1 MPRPDTTLVSIE
13 EYLSSSY
20 EPDCDYVDGVLE
32 ERNLGEYDHG
42 NLQTTISAYLKYRA
56 RTWNVRV
63 IVELR
68 IRVSATRVR
77 VPDICVI
84 LRDREIE
91 QVPSKPPLVCIE
103 VLSPED
109 RWPRVE
115 KRIQDFLAMGVERV
129 WVFDPKKSEVFEYA
143 KSGRRKVVED
153 LLEAP
158 PVSIRISELMAELD

>member
-1 MPRPDTTLVSIE
+1 MPMPGTTLVPIE

-20 EPDCDYVDGVLE
+20 EPDCDYVDGVLD
-32 ERNLGEYDHG
+32 ERNLGEYDHS
-42 NLQTTISAYLKYRA
+42 NLQTTLATYLRIRA
-56 RTWNVRV
+56 RLWNVRV
-63 IVELR
+63 IVELP
-68 IRVSATRVR
+68 IRVSATRV
-77 VPDICVI
+77 
-84 LRDREIE
+84 REIE

-115 KRIQDFLAMGVERV
+115 KRIQDFLAMGVARI
-129 WVFDPKKSEVFEYA
+129 WVFDPKKGEVFDYT

>member
-1 MPRPDTTLVSIE
+1 MAVQNAALISVE

-32 ERNLGEYDHG
+32 ERNLGEWNHS

-56 RTWNVRV
+56 RKWNVRV
-63 IVELR
+63 AVELR

-77 VPDICVI
+77 VPDICVF
-84 LRDREIE
+84 LRDQEIE
-91 QVPSKPPLVCIE
+91 QVPTKPPLVCIE

-115 KRIQDFLAMGVERV
+115 KRIADFLAMGVERV
-129 WVFDPKKSEVFEYA
+129 WVFDPKKSEVFEYT
-143 KSGRRKVVED
+143 KTGRRRVMED

-158 PVSIRISELMAELD
+158 PVSIRISELIAELD

>member
-1 MPRPDTTLVSIE
+1 MPKRGTTLVSLE

-20 EPDCDYVDGVLE
+20 EPDCDYIDGVLE
-32 ERNLGEYDHG
+32 ERNLGEYDHS
-42 NLQTTISAYLKYRA
+42 NLQTAISTYLRSRA
-56 RTWNVRV
+56 RSWNVRV
-63 IVELR
+63 VVAQR

-77 VPDICVI
+77 VPDVCVI
-84 LRDREIE
+84 LRERDIE
-91 QVPSKPPLVCIE
+91 QVPTKPPLVCIE

-115 KRIQDFLAMGVERV
+115 KRIQDFLAMGVARV
-129 WVFDPKKSEVFEYA
+129 WAFDPKKGEVFEYT
-143 KSGRRKVVED
+143 KSGLRKVSED

>member
-1 MPRPDTTLVSIE
+1 MAVQSAALVSVE

-32 ERNLGEYDHG
+32 ERNLGEREHSRLQLALARYLG
-42 NLQTTISAYLKYRA
+42 NRERQ
-56 RTWNVRV
+56 WNVW
-63 IVELR
+63 ILPEQR
-68 IRVSATRVR
+68 IRIGPRRFR
-77 VPDICVI
+77 VPDLCVI

-91 QVPSKPPLVCIE
+91 QVPTKPPLVCIE
-103 VLSPED
+103 ILSPED

-115 KRIQDFLAMGVERV
+115 KRIQDFLTMGVERV
-129 WVFDPKKSEVFEYA
+129 WVFDPKKGEVFEYT

-158 PVSIRISELMAELD
+158 PVSIRISELMADLD

>member
-1 MPRPDTTLVSIE
+1 MPMPRATLVSIE

-56 RTWNVRV
+56 RSWNVRV

-77 VPDICVI
+77 VPDVCVI

-129 WVFDPKKSEVFEYA
+129 WVFDPKRGEVFEYT
-143 KSGRRKVVED
+143 KSGRRKIVED

>member
-1 MPRPDTTLVSIE
+1 MTMPRATLVSIE

-32 ERNLGEYDHG
+32 ERNLGEYDHS
-42 NLQTTISAYLKYRA
+42 NLQAALVTYLRNRA
-56 RTWNVRV
+56 RAWKVRV
-63 IVELR
+63 VVEQR

-77 VPDICVI
+77 VPDVCVI

-129 WVFDPKKSEVFEYA
+129 WVFDPKRGEVFEYT

>member
-1 MPRPDTTLVSIE
+1 MAVQSAALVSVE

-56 RTWNVRV
+56 RSWNVRV

-91 QVPSKPPLVCIE
+91 QVPTKPPLVCVE

-115 KRIQDFLAMGVERV
+115 KRIADFLAMGVGRV
-129 WVFDPKKSEVFEYA
+129 WVFDPKKGEVFEYA

-158 PVSIRISELMAELD
+158 PVSIRISELMADLD

>member
-1 MPRPDTTLVSIE
+1 MAVQSAALVSVE
-13 EYLSSSY
+13 EYFSSSY
-20 EPDCDYVDGVLE
+20 ESDCDYVDGVIE
-32 ERNLGEYDHG
+32 ERNWGGYDHG

-56 RTWNVRV
+56 GTWNVRV

-68 IRVSATRVR
+68 IRVSATRIR

-91 QVPSKPPLVCIE
+91 QVPAKPPLVCIE

-109 RWPRVE
+109 RRPRVE
-115 KRIQDFLAMGVERV
+115 KRIQDFLAMGVARV
-129 WVFDPKKSEVFEYA
+129 WVFDPQERLVFECTRN
-143 KSGRRKVVED
+143 GRRQILED

>member
-1 MPRPDTTLVSIE
+1 MPMPGTTLVPIE

-56 RTWNVRV
+56 RSWNVRV

-115 KRIQDFLAMGVERV
+115 KRIQDFLAMGVARI
-129 WVFDPKKSEVFEYA
+129 WVFDPKKGEVFEYT

>member
-1 MPRPDTTLVSIE
+1 MPMPGTTLVSIE

-32 ERNLGEYDHG
+32 ERNLGEYDHS
-42 NLQTTISAYLKYRA
+42 NLQAALVTYLRIRA
-56 RTWNVRV
+56 RLWKVHV
-63 IVELR
+63 VVEQR

-77 VPDICVI
+77 VPDVCVI
-84 LRDREIE
+84 LRDRQIE
-91 QVPSKPPLVCIE
+91 QVPTKPPLVCIE
-103 VLSPED
+103 VLSPKD

-115 KRIQDFLAMGVERV
+115 KRIEDFLAMGVERV
-129 WVFDPKKSEVFEYA
+129 WVFDPKKGEVFEYA
-143 KSGRRKVVED
+143 RGGRRKVVED

>member
-1 MPRPDTTLVSIE
+1 MPGTTLVSIE

-42 NLQTTISAYLKYRA
+42 NLQAALVTYLRTRA
-56 RTWNVRV
+56 RKWSVRV
-63 IVELR
+63 VVEQR
-68 IRVSATRVR
+68 IRVSPTRVR

-84 LRDREIE
+84 SRDREIE
-91 QVPSKPPLVCIE
+91 QVPTKPPLICIE

-115 KRIQDFLAMGVERV
+115 KRIADFLAMGVERV
-129 WVFDPKKSEVFEYA
+129 WVFDPKTDEVFEYTR
-143 KSGRRKVVED
+143 SGRRKVLED

>member
-1 MPRPDTTLVSIE
+1 MPMPGTTLVSIE

-20 EPDCDYVDGVLE
+20 EPDCDYVDGVIE

-56 RTWNVRV
+56 RSWNVRV

-84 LRDREIE
+84 LRDWEIE

-129 WVFDPKKSEVFEYA
+129 WVFDPKNGEVFEYT
-143 KSGRRKVVED
+143 KSGRRKVLED

>member
-1 MPRPDTTLVSIE
+1 MPMPRATLVSIE

-32 ERNLGEYDHG
+32 ERNLGEYDHS
-42 NLQTTISAYLKYRA
+42 NLQAALVTYLRNRA
-56 RTWNVRV
+56 RAWKVRV
-63 IVELR
+63 VVEQR

-129 WVFDPKKSEVFEYA
+129 WVFDPKRGEVFECT
-143 KSGRRKVVED
+143 KSGRRQVLED

-158 PVSIRISELMAELD
+158 PVSIQISELMAELD

>member
-1 MPRPDTTLVSIE
+1 MPMPRATLVSIE
-13 EYLSSSY
+13 EYLSNSY

-42 NLQTTISAYLKYRA
+42 NLQTTISAYLKNRA
-56 RTWNVRV
+56 RSWNVRV

-109 RWPRVE
+109 RWPCVE

-129 WVFDPKKSEVFEYA
+129 WVFDPKKGEVFEYT
-143 KSGRRKVVED
+143 KSGRRKVLKD

>member
-1 MPRPDTTLVSIE
+1 MPMPGATLVSIE

-42 NLQTTISAYLKYRA
+42 NLQTALSAYLKYRA
-56 RTWNVRV
+56 RSWNVRV

-91 QVPSKPPLVCIE
+91 QAPSKPPLVCIE

-109 RWPRVE
+109 RWPRAE
-115 KRIQDFLAMGVERV
+115 KRTQDFLAMGVERV
-129 WVFDPKKSEVFEYA
+129 WVFDPKKGEVFEYTR
-143 KSGRRKVVED
+143 SGRRKVTED
-153 LLEAP
+153 LLDAP

>member
-1 MPRPDTTLVSIE
+1 MPMPGTTLVSIE

-32 ERNLGEYDHG
+32 ERNLGEYDHS
-42 NLQTTISAYLKYRA
+42 NLQAALVTYLRNRA
-56 RTWNVRV
+56 RLWNVRV
-63 IVELR
+63 VVEQR

-77 VPDICVI
+77 VPDVCVI
-84 LRDREIE
+84 LRDRDIE
-91 QVPSKPPLVCIE
+91 QVPTKPPLVCIE

-115 KRIQDFLAMGVERV
+115 KRVQDFLAMGVERV
-129 WVFDPKKSEVFEYA
+129 WVFDPKKGEVFEYTG
-143 KSGRRKVVED
+143 SGRRKVMED

>member
-129 WVFDPKKSEVFEYA
+129 WVFDPKKSEVFEYT
-143 KSGRRKVVED
+143 KSGRRKVGED

>member
-1 MPRPDTTLVSIE
+1 MPVQNTTLVSME

-32 ERNLGEYDHG
+32 ERNLGEWNHS

-56 RTWNVRV
+56 REWNIRV
-63 IVELR
+63 GVELR

-77 VPDICVI
+77 VPDICVF
-84 LRDREIE
+84 LRDVEVE
-91 QVPSKPPLVCIE
+91 QVPTRPPLVCIE

-115 KRIQDFLAMGVERV
+115 KRIADFLAMGVERV
-129 WVFDPKKSEVFEYA
+129 WVFDSKRSEVFEYT
-143 KSGRRKVVED
+143 KVGRRKVLDD
-153 LLEAP
+153 LLEAS

>member
-1 MPRPDTTLVSIE
+1 MPIPGTTLVSIE
-13 EYLSSSY
+13 DYLSSSY

-32 ERNLGEYDHG
+32 ERNLGEYDHS
-42 NLQTTISAYLKYRA
+42 NLQTTLATYLRIRA
-56 RTWNVRV
+56 RLWNVRV

-68 IRVSATRVR
+68 IRVSATRV
-77 VPDICVI
+77 
-84 LRDREIE
+84 REIE

-115 KRIQDFLAMGVERV
+115 NRIQDFLAMGVARV
-129 WVFDPKKSEVFEYA
+129 WVFDPKKGEVFDYT

>member
-1 MPRPDTTLVSIE
+1 MPIPGTTLVPIE

-20 EPDCDYVDGVLE
+20 EPDCDYVDGVIE

-56 RTWNVRV
+56 RSWNVRV

-115 KRIQDFLAMGVERV
+115 KRIQDFLTMGVERV
-129 WVFDPKKSEVFEYA
+129 WVFDPKKGEVFEYT

-158 PVSIRISELMAELD
+158 PVSIRISELMADLD

>member
-1 MPRPDTTLVSIE
+1 MPGATLVSIE

-32 ERNLGEYDHG
+32 ERNLGEYDHS
-42 NLQTTISAYLKYRA
+42 NLQAALVTYLRNRA
-56 RTWNVRV
+56 RLWNVRV
-63 IVELR
+63 VVELR

-77 VPDICVI
+77 VPDVCVI
-84 LRDREIE
+84 LRERQIE
-91 QVPSKPPLVCIE
+91 QAPSKPPLVCVE

-115 KRIQDFLAMGVERV
+115 KRIADFLAMGVGRV
-129 WVFDPKKSEVFEYA
+129 WVFDPKKGEVFEYTR
-143 KSGRRKVVED
+143 SGRRKVVED